1 MTQVLN
7 GKRVLVLEDEP
18 LIAMFL
24 VDTLE
29 EAGCAVVGPAYNV
42 AQALDLMAKHDI
54 DAAILDVN
62 LGCGA
67 TSAPVADALS
77 NLGMPFVFA
86 TGYGDQALRKVDREK
101 PRLDKPYFPSAV
113 VAAIA
118 AAIASA
124 DPKKPAVPAP

>member
-1 MTQVLN
+1 MIRILN
-7 GKRVLVLEDEP
+7 GKRVLVLKDEP

-62 LGCGA
+62 LGAGA

-77 NLGMPFVFA
+77 SRGMPFVFA
-86 TGYGDQALRKVDREK
+86 TGYGEQALRKIDREK

-113 VAAIA
+113 IAAVAAA
-118 AAIASA
+118 LA
-124 DPKKPAVPAP
+124 DAERR